1 MILRNYERYMNKI
14 LNMGAEF
21 FYSLVIAS
29 KIKEEFV
36 INEKYKF
43 NSTRRN
49 PWVSIGVIICILLLL
64 GFAITSMPKG
74 FKMTHEQIGTG
85 LPALVFVYDPNLVV
99 NISQTEQMNK
109 ARDQLSNQVL
119 FLIAKIRTPEGD
131 KLIAEH
137 RASPTELLL
146 FDPSGRLI
154 KRQFALR
161 NSSELIEW
169 ITVGEP

>member
-1 MILRNYERYMNKI
+1 L
-14 LNMGAEF
+14 
-21 FYSLVIAS
+21 
-29 KIKEEFV
+29 V
-36 INEKYKF
+36 INEKYNL

-49 PWVSIGVIICILLLL
+49 PWIYISVIILIFIFI
-64 GFAITSMPKG
+64 GFAVTLMPKA

-99 NISQTEQMNK
+99 SISQTEQMNK
-109 ARDQLSNQVL
+109 ARDQLSVRVL
-119 FLIAKIRTPEGD
+119 FLIAKIRTPEGEQF
-131 KLIAEH
+131 IAEH
-137 RASPTELLL
+137 QASPAELLL
-146 FDPSGRLI
+146 FDPSGKLI